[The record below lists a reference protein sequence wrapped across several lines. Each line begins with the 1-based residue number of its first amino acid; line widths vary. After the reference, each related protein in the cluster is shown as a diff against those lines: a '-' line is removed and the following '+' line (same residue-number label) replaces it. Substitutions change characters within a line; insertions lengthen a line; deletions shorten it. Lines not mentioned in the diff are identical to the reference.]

1 MSGNSANN
9 THTTPWTTVYQATD
23 TATGRSF
30 PAPADLPLLVAAEH
44 AGLSPESSCRNGTCR
59 SCISQ
64 LTSGEV
70 RYRVAWPGLSLDEKA
85 AGFILPCVACAAS
98 DVTLRFG
105 AWDAF
110 A

>member
-1 MSGNSANN
+1 MTPPAA
-9 THTTPWTTVYQATD
+9 PWTTVYHATD

-30 PAPADLPLLVAAEH
+30 AAPADLPLLVAAEH
-44 AGLSPESSCRNGTCR
+44 AGLSPVSSCRNGTCR

-70 RYRVAWPGLSLDEKA
+70 RYRVPWPGLSPDEKA
-85 AGFILPCVACAAS
+85 AGYILPCVACAAT

-105 AWDAF
+105 AWEAF
-110 A
+110 E